1 MLVFL
6 YVCMSILLFNP
17 DNLKRTGYTK
27 AQIFFGP
34 ELAKKDLCLEVLN
47 VHDDEQGLFWP
58 RHSPTLT
65 VYVMQ

>member
-34 ELAKKDLCLEVLN
+34 ELAKKRPLSGSLKCA
-47 VHDDEQGLFWP
+47 
-58 RHSPTLT
+58 R
-65 VYVMQ
+65 